1 MRMKKKK
8 TRHRL
13 FNYDHF
19 TSSSSK
25 SKVAKRKKKL
35 VFPPSSSSAHV
46 LSPYIYIH
54 THIRQT
60 FDSAHTFAR
69 CPFITARTEPR
80 SLHTCAT
87 LVFHS
92 SSGTTE
98 WQKRAQVVSLPR
110 SANKSLDVYS
120 GFPFSPR
127 VKRRKLDYIYR
138 SISFLLLF
146 ISILSR

>member
-1 MRMKKKK
+1 M
-8 TRHRL
+8 

-25 SKVAKRKKKL
+25 SKVAKRKKKTCL
-35 VFPPSSSSAHV
+35 PSFLLLCPRTLAI
-46 LSPYIYIH
+46 YIYIY

-127 VKRRKLDYIYR
+127 VRRRKLDYIYR

>member
-1 MRMKKKK
+1 M
-8 TRHRL
+8 

-35 VFPPSSSSAHV
+35 VFLLLCPRTLAI
-46 LSPYIYIH
+46 YIYIH

-120 GFPFSPR
+120 GFPFSSR
-127 VKRRKLDYIYR
+127 VRRRKLDYIYR